1 MPLFR
6 EAFGCLLYTGDFRW
20 EASNERAE
28 IGRNTLVKAL
38 KHDVVDV
45 IASHPDHDIIIGID
59 SLGKE
64 ELLFHISHKLNIKIW
79 VWPERLQTMH
89 LVGFHDIFTTKHLL
103 LECELFHGMTEKLKE
118 ALGSVDR
125 FRKYI
130 YSVPY
135 SDQSCFAGIE
145 EFLNRAQPSNIRG
158 IVSSSS
164 CYVDPLYYF
173 GHLCR
178 ANQPSLRYKQQQRV
192 QHKTVV
198 AAQMKFVVESG
209 RSTKVDRK
217 RRTAEV
223 GILGVRMSKV
233 DALRRA
239 RRGAKLARSESS
251 E

>member
-1 MPLFR
+1 M
-6 EAFGCLLYTGDFRW
+6 
-20 EASNERAE
+20 
-28 IGRNTLVKAL
+28 
-38 KHDVVDV
+38 
-45 IASHPDHDIIIGID
+45 
-59 SLGKE
+59 
-64 ELLFHISHKLNIKIW
+64 
-79 VWPERLQTMH
+79 
-89 LVGFHDIFTTKHLL
+89 
-103 LECELFHGMTEKLKE
+103 
-118 ALGSVDR
+118 DR

-198 AAQMKFVVESG
+198 AAQMKFIVESG

-223 GILGVRMSKV
+223 GILGVHMSKV

-251 E
+251 D

>member
-1 MPLFR
+1 
-6 EAFGCLLYTGDFRW
+6 
-20 EASNERAE
+20 
-28 IGRNTLVKAL
+28 
-38 KHDVVDV
+38 
-45 IASHPDHDIIIGID
+45 
-59 SLGKE
+59 
-64 ELLFHISHKLNIKIW
+64 
-79 VWPERLQTMH
+79 MH
-89 LVGFHDIFTTKHLL
+89 LLGFHDTFTTKTSLARVRAVPRYSFSIDT
-103 LECELFHGMTEKLKE
+103 LENLNTMHQTIGIMPSGLPWVVKPLK
-118 ALGSVDR
+118 G
-125 FRKYI
+125 
-130 YSVPY
+130 
-135 SDQSCFAGIE
+135 GIE

-198 AAQMKFVVESG
+198 AAQMKFIVESG

-251 E
+251 D